1 MWGTK
6 SQDSV
11 HDDIVAGIITV
22 QLGNSVSFYGCISY
36 NYTLWNC
43 CFVALYI
50 KKKARR
56 RRKDQEK
63 DKDLVHTDKKHGT
76 YVVSISSIMLLQ
88 SGIAIVWG
96 SGGYCL

>member
-1 MWGTK
+1 M
-6 SQDSV
+6 V
-11 HDDIVAGIITV
+11 VLVIIIPFEIVV
-22 QLGNSVSFYGCISY
+22 LLH
-36 NYTLWNC
+36 YTL
-43 CFVALYI
+43 